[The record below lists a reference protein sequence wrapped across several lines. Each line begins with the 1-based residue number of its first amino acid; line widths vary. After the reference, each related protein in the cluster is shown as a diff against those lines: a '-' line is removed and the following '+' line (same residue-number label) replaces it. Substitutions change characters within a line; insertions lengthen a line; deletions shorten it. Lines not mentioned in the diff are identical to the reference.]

1 MTFGSEISC
10 FNYCNNNINNSCNI
24 SLAVYSLY
32 YEVINQKISYLTLA
46 RAVSVVFQ
54 PIHFQVQ
61 NYHFLALKDNLQSR
75 NI

>member
-10 FNYCNNNINNSCNI
+10 FNYCNKNINNSCNI

-54 PIHFQVQ
+54 PIYFQVQ